1 MKLVDFLQGQDER
14 SENCQKA
21 QEGPRYR
28 IFPFYKNGVPF
39 EGRLQKNPARQET
52 AEGQKRFESPK
63 IARPMWGMTLK
74 AAGSMRF
81 RWNETNPNRDQFL
94 AELCAR
100 FGGAGKGGQKQVVP
114 LELIH
119 SKIVFDVKE
128 AGDIFQRQGDGI
140 VTQNPSLVP
149 VVTAADCVPLYFY
162 DSKTGAFGVAHSGWK
177 GTGIAAEVVALMK
190 KNYGSD
196 PRDILAAIGPHI
208 HDCCYLVDK
217 ERAKYFSDN
226 FGSDCVQKLSQA
238 QDGGVQEAGGPG
250 LFGHEDAFGKN
261 QKFSQAQNSRGPGLF
276 GHEQNLVQAQNAGGL
291 YRLSLLRA
299 NLNVLLGAGVLEEN
313 IVAAKNCT
321 ACEERFGSFRR
332 EAAALADRPGL
343 DKSRLFTTQAAFVI
357 MEERDS

>member
-28 IFPFYKNGVPF
+28 LFPFYKNGAPF
-39 EGRLQKNPARQET
+39 EGRTPKV
-52 AEGQKRFESPK
+52 FESPK
-63 IARPMWGMTLK
+63 CGASQKRLASPKVARPLWGMTMK

-94 AELCAR
+94 SELCAL

-119 SKIVFDVKE
+119 SKIVCEARE
-128 AGDIFQRQGDGI
+128 AGDTLNKQGDGI

-162 DSKTGAFGVAHSGWK
+162 DAGTGAFGAAHSGWK
-177 GTGIAAEVVALMK
+177 GTGIAAQVVAMMK

-217 ERAKYFSDN
+217 ERAKYFADN
-226 FGSDCVQKLSQA
+226 FGSDCVREASQ
-238 QDGGVQEAGGPG
+238 DQEAGGPG
-250 LFGHEDAFGKN
+250 LFGHEHNYA
-261 QKFSQAQNSRGPGLF
+261 
-276 GHEQNLVQAQNAGGL
+276 
-291 YRLSLLRA
+291 LSLLRA
-299 NLNVLLGAGVLEEN
+299 NINVLLGAGVLEEN

-321 ACEERFGSFRR
+321 ACEARFGSFRR

>member
-28 IFPFYKNGVPF
+28 LFPFYKNGAPF
-39 EGRLQKNPARQET
+39 EGRAPKVSESQE
-52 AEGQKRFESPK
+52 AAKSQKRFDSPK
-63 IARPMWGMTLK
+63 IARPLWGMTMK

-94 AELCAR
+94 AELCAL
-100 FGGAGKGGQKQVVP
+100 FGGSEKGGQKQAVP

-119 SKIVFDVKE
+119 SKIVYE
-128 AGDIFQRQGDGI
+128 AREACDTLNKQGDGI

-162 DSKTGAFGVAHSGWK
+162 DAGTGAFGAAHSGWK
-177 GTGIAAEVVALMK
+177 GTGIAAQVVSMMK
-190 KNYGSD
+190 EKYGSD

-217 ERAKYFSDN
+217 ERAEYFADN
-226 FGSDCVQKLSQA
+226 FGSDT
-238 QDGGVQEAGGPG
+238 VQE
-250 LFGHEDAFGKN
+250 
-261 QKFSQAQNSRGPGLF
+261 
-276 GHEQNLVQAQNAGGL
+276 AGGL

-299 NLNVLLGAGVLEEN
+299 NINVLLGAGLLEEN

-321 ACEERFGSFRR
+321 ACDARFGSFRR

>member
-28 IFPFYKNGVPF
+28 LFPFYKNGVPF
-39 EGRLQKNPARQET
+39 EGRLQKNPARQKA

-63 IARPMWGMTLK
+63 IARPLWGMTLK

-119 SKIVFDVKE
+119 SKIVYE
-128 AGDIFQRQGDGI
+128 AREACDTLNKRGDGI

-162 DSKTGAFGVAHSGWK
+162 DAGTGAFGAAHSGWK
-177 GTGIAAEVVALMK
+177 GTGIAAQVVSMMK
-190 KNYGSD
+190 KKYGSD

-226 FGSDCVQKLSQA
+226 FGSDTVT
-238 QDGGVQEAGGPG
+238 EA
-250 LFGHEDAFGKN
+250 
-261 QKFSQAQNSRGPGLF
+261 S
-276 GHEQNLVQAQNAGGL
+276 QAQNAGGL

-299 NLNVLLGAGVLEEN
+299 NINVLLGAGVLEEN

>member
-1 MKLVDFLQGQDER
+1 MNFVDFVGGQDER
-14 SENCQKA
+14 SENCRKA

-28 IFPFYKNGVPF
+28 LFPFYKDGAPF
-39 EGRLQKNPARQET
+39 EGRAPKFSESQE
-52 AEGQKRFESPK
+52 AAKSQKRLASPK
-63 IARPMWGMTLK
+63 TARPLWGMTLK

-94 AELCAR
+94 AELCAL
-100 FGGAGKGGQKQVVP
+100 FGGAEKGGQKQVVP

-119 SKIVFDVKE
+119 SKIVYEAREAFDTLDK
-128 AGDIFQRQGDGI
+128 QGDGI

-162 DSKTGAFGVAHSGWK
+162 DAGTGAFGAAHSGWK
-177 GTGIAAEVVALMK
+177 GTGIAAQVVLMMK
-190 KNYGSD
+190 EKYGSD

-217 ERAKYFSDN
+217 ERAKYFADN
-226 FGSDCVQKLSQA
+226 FGSDCV
-238 QDGGVQEAGGPG
+238 
-250 LFGHEDAFGKN
+250 
-261 QKFSQAQNSRGPGLF
+261 
-276 GHEQNLVQAQNAGGL
+276 QNAGGL

-299 NLNVLLGAGVLEEN
+299 NINVLLGAGVLEEN

>member
-1 MKLVDFLQGQDER
+1 MNFVDFVGGQDER
-14 SENCQKA
+14 SENCRKA

-28 IFPFYKNGVPF
+28 LFPFYKDGAPF
-39 EGRLQKNPARQET
+39 EGRAPKVSESQE
-52 AEGQKRFESPK
+52 AAKSQKRLASPK
-63 IARPMWGMTLK
+63 IARPLWGMTMM

-81 RWNETNPNRDQFL
+81 RWNETNSNRERFL
-94 AELCAR
+94 SELCAL
-100 FGGAGKGGQKQVVP
+100 FGGAEKGGQKQAVP

-119 SKIVFDVKE
+119 SKIVYE
-128 AGDIFQRQGDGI
+128 AREACDTLNKQGDGI

-162 DSKTGAFGVAHSGWK
+162 DAGTGAFGAAHSGWK
-177 GTGIAAEVVALMK
+177 GTGIAAQVVSMMK
-190 KNYGSD
+190 EKYGSD

-217 ERAKYFSDN
+217 ERAKYFADN
-226 FGSDCVQKLSQA
+226 FGSDT
-238 QDGGVQEAGGPG
+238 VQE
-250 LFGHEDAFGKN
+250 
-261 QKFSQAQNSRGPGLF
+261 
-276 GHEQNLVQAQNAGGL
+276 AGGL

-299 NLNVLLGAGVLEEN
+299 NINVLLGAGVLEEN

-321 ACEERFGSFRR
+321 ACDARFGSFRR

>member
-1 MKLVDFLQGQDER
+1 MNFVDFVGGQDER
-14 SENCQKA
+14 SENCRKA

-28 IFPFYKNGVPF
+28 LFPFYKDGAPF
-39 EGRLQKNPARQET
+39 EGRAPKVSESQE
-52 AEGQKRFESPK
+52 AAKSQKRLASPK
-63 IARPMWGMTLK
+63 IARPLWGMTLK

-94 AELCAR
+94 AELCAF
-100 FGGAGKGGQKQVVP
+100 FGGAEKGGQKQVVP

-119 SKIVFDVKE
+119 SKIVYE
-128 AGDIFQRQGDGI
+128 AREACDTFNKQGDGI

-149 VVTAADCVPLYFY
+149 VVTAADCVPLCFY
-162 DSKTGAFGVAHSGWK
+162 DAGTGAFGAAHSGWK
-177 GTGIAAEVVALMK
+177 GTGIAAQVVLMMK
-190 KNYGSD
+190 EKYGSD

-217 ERAKYFSDN
+217 ERAKYFADN
-226 FGSDCVQKLSQA
+226 FGSDTV
-238 QDGGVQEAGGPG
+238 
-250 LFGHEDAFGKN
+250 
-261 QKFSQAQNSRGPGLF
+261 
-276 GHEQNLVQAQNAGGL
+276 QNAGGL

-299 NLNVLLGAGVLEEN
+299 NINVLLGAGVLEEN

-332 EAAALADRPGL
+332 EAAALADQPGL

>member
-1 MKLVDFLQGQDER
+1 MNFVDFVSGQDER
-14 SENCQKA
+14 SRNCRKA
-21 QEGPRYR
+21 QEGPRCR
-28 IFPFYKNGVPF
+28 LFPFYKDGAPF
-39 EGRLQKNPARQET
+39 EGRALKVSESQE
-52 AEGQKRFESPK
+52 AAKSQKRLASPK
-63 IARPMWGMTLK
+63 IARPLWGMTMK

-94 AELCAR
+94 AELCAL
-100 FGGAGKGGQKQVVP
+100 FGGAEKGGQKQAVP

-119 SKIVFDVKE
+119 SKIVYE
-128 AGDIFQRQGDGI
+128 AREACDTLNKRGDGI

-162 DSKTGAFGVAHSGWK
+162 DAGTGAFGAAHSGWK
-177 GTGIAAEVVALMK
+177 GTGIAAQVVSMMK
-190 KNYGSD
+190 EKYGSD

-217 ERAKYFSDN
+217 ERAEYFADN
-226 FGSDCVQKLSQA
+226 FGSDT
-238 QDGGVQEAGGPG
+238 VQE
-250 LFGHEDAFGKN
+250 
-261 QKFSQAQNSRGPGLF
+261 
-276 GHEQNLVQAQNAGGL
+276 AGGL

-299 NLNVLLGAGVLEEN
+299 NINVLLGAGVLEEN

-321 ACEERFGSFRR
+321 ACDARFGSFRR

>member
-1 MKLVDFLQGQDER
+1 MNFVDFVSGQDER
-14 SENCQKA
+14 SENCRKA
-21 QEGPRYR
+21 QEGPRCR
-28 IFPFYKNGVPF
+28 LFPFYKDGAPF
-39 EGRLQKNPARQET
+39 EGRAPKVSESQE
-52 AEGQKRFESPK
+52 AAKSQKRLASPK
-63 IARPMWGMTLK
+63 IARPLWGMTMK

-81 RWNETNPNRDQFL
+81 RWNETNSNRDQFL
-94 AELCAR
+94 AELCAL
-100 FGGAGKGGQKQVVP
+100 FDGAEKGGQKQAVP

-119 SKIVFDVKE
+119 SKIVYE
-128 AGDIFQRQGDGI
+128 AREACDTLNKRGDGI

-162 DSKTGAFGVAHSGWK
+162 DAGTGAFGAAHSGWK
-177 GTGIAAEVVALMK
+177 GTGIAAQVVSMMK
-190 KNYGSD
+190 EKYGSD

-217 ERAKYFSDN
+217 ERAKYFADN
-226 FGSDCVQKLSQA
+226 FGSDT
-238 QDGGVQEAGGPG
+238 VQE
-250 LFGHEDAFGKN
+250 
-261 QKFSQAQNSRGPGLF
+261 
-276 GHEQNLVQAQNAGGL
+276 AGGL

-299 NLNVLLGAGVLEEN
+299 NINVLLEASVLEEN

>member
-1 MKLVDFLQGQDER
+1 MNFVDFVSGQDER
-14 SENCQKA
+14 SENCRKA

-28 IFPFYKNGVPF
+28 LFPFYKDGAPF
-39 EGRLQKNPARQET
+39 EGRAPKVSESQE
-52 AEGQKRFESPK
+52 AAKSQKRLASPK
-63 IARPMWGMTLK
+63 IARPLWGMTMK

-81 RWNETNPNRDQFL
+81 RWNETNPNRERFL
-94 AELCAR
+94 SELCAL
-100 FGGAGKGGQKQVVP
+100 FGGAEKGGQKQAVP

-119 SKIVFDVKE
+119 SKIVYE
-128 AGDIFQRQGDGI
+128 AREACDTLNKQGDGI
-140 VTQNPSLVP
+140 VTQNASLVP
-149 VVTAADCVPLYFY
+149 VVTAADCVPLCFY
-162 DSKTGAFGVAHSGWK
+162 DAGTGAFGAAHSGWK
-177 GTGIAAEVVALMK
+177 GTGIAAQVVSMMK
-190 KNYGSD
+190 KKYGSD

-217 ERAKYFSDN
+217 ERAKYFADN
-226 FGSDCVQKLSQA
+226 FGSDT
-238 QDGGVQEAGGPG
+238 VQE
-250 LFGHEDAFGKN
+250 
-261 QKFSQAQNSRGPGLF
+261 
-276 GHEQNLVQAQNAGGL
+276 AGGL

-299 NLNVLLGAGVLEEN
+299 NINVLLGAGVLEEN

>member
-1 MKLVDFLQGQDER
+1 
-14 SENCQKA
+14 
-21 QEGPRYR
+21 
-28 IFPFYKNGVPF
+28 
-39 EGRLQKNPARQET
+39 
-52 AEGQKRFESPK
+52 
-63 IARPMWGMTLK
+63 MTMK

-94 AELCAR
+94 AELCAL
-100 FGGAGKGGQKQVVP
+100 FGGAEKGGQKQAVP

-119 SKIVFDVKE
+119 SKIVYE
-128 AGDIFQRQGDGI
+128 AREACDTLNKQGDGI

-149 VVTAADCVPLYFY
+149 VVTAADCVPLCFY
-162 DSKTGAFGVAHSGWK
+162 DAGTGAFGAAHSGWK
-177 GTGIAAEVVALMK
+177 GTGIAAQVVSMMK
-190 KNYGSD
+190 EKYGSD

-217 ERAKYFSDN
+217 ERAKYFADN
-226 FGSDCVQKLSQA
+226 FGSDT
-238 QDGGVQEAGGPG
+238 VQE
-250 LFGHEDAFGKN
+250 
-261 QKFSQAQNSRGPGLF
+261 
-276 GHEQNLVQAQNAGGL
+276 AGGL

-299 NLNVLLGAGVLEEN
+299 NINVLLGAGVLEEN

>member
-1 MKLVDFLQGQDER
+1 MNFVDFVGGQDER
-14 SENCQKA
+14 SENCRKA

-28 IFPFYKNGVPF
+28 LFPFYKDGAPF
-39 EGRLQKNPARQET
+39 EGRAPKVSESQE
-52 AEGQKRFESPK
+52 AAKSQKRLASPK
-63 IARPMWGMTLK
+63 IARPLWGMTMK

-81 RWNETNPNRDQFL
+81 RWNETNPNRERFL
-94 AELCAR
+94 SELCAL
-100 FGGAGKGGQKQVVP
+100 FGGAEKGGQKQAVP

-119 SKIVFDVKE
+119 SKIVYE
-128 AGDIFQRQGDGI
+128 AREACDTLNKQGDGI

-162 DSKTGAFGVAHSGWK
+162 DAGTGAFGAAHSGWK
-177 GTGIAAEVVALMK
+177 GTGIAAQVVSMMK
-190 KNYGSD
+190 EKYGSD

-217 ERAKYFSDN
+217 ERAEYFADN
-226 FGSDCVQKLSQA
+226 FGSDT
-238 QDGGVQEAGGPG
+238 VQE
-250 LFGHEDAFGKN
+250 
-261 QKFSQAQNSRGPGLF
+261 
-276 GHEQNLVQAQNAGGL
+276 AGGL

-299 NLNVLLGAGVLEEN
+299 NINVLLEAGVLEEN

-321 ACEERFGSFRR
+321 ACDARFGSFRR
-332 EAAALADRPGL
+332 EAAALADQPGL

>member
-1 MKLVDFLQGQDER
+1 MNFVDFVGGQDER
-14 SENCQKA
+14 SENCRKA

-28 IFPFYKNGVPF
+28 LFPFYKDGAPF
-39 EGRLQKNPARQET
+39 EGRAPKVSESQE
-52 AEGQKRFESPK
+52 AAKSQKRLASPK
-63 IARPMWGMTLK
+63 IARPLWGMTMK

-81 RWNETNPNRDQFL
+81 RWNETNSNRDQFL
-94 AELCAR
+94 AELCAL
-100 FGGAGKGGQKQVVP
+100 FGGAEKGGQKQAVP

-119 SKIVFDVKE
+119 SKIVYE
-128 AGDIFQRQGDGI
+128 AREACDTLNKQGDGI

-162 DSKTGAFGVAHSGWK
+162 DAGTGAFGAAHSGWK
-177 GTGIAAEVVALMK
+177 GTGIAAQVVLMMK
-190 KNYGSD
+190 EKYGSD

-217 ERAKYFSDN
+217 ERAKYFADN
-226 FGSDCVQKLSQA
+226 FGSDTVIEASQE
-238 QDGGVQEAGGPG
+238 GEA
-250 LFGHEDAFGKN
+250 
-261 QKFSQAQNSRGPGLF
+261 SQGQNSR
-276 GHEQNLVQAQNAGGL
+276 GGL

-299 NLNVLLGAGVLEEN
+299 NINVLLGAGVLEEN

-321 ACEERFGSFRR
+321 ACDARFGSFRR
-332 EAAALADRPGL
+332 EAAALADQPGL

>member
-1 MKLVDFLQGQDER
+1 MNFVDFVSGQDER
-14 SENCQKA
+14 SENCRKA
-21 QEGPRYR
+21 QEGPRCR
-28 IFPFYKNGVPF
+28 LFPFYKDGAPF
-39 EGRLQKNPARQET
+39 EGRAPKVSESQE
-52 AEGQKRFESPK
+52 AAKSQKRLASPK
-63 IARPMWGMTLK
+63 IARPLWGMTMK

-81 RWNETNPNRDQFL
+81 RWNETNSNRDQFL
-94 AELCAR
+94 AELCAL
-100 FGGAGKGGQKQVVP
+100 FDGAEKGGQKQAVP

-119 SKIVFDVKE
+119 SKIVYE
-128 AGDIFQRQGDGI
+128 AREACDTLNKRGDGI

-162 DSKTGAFGVAHSGWK
+162 DAGTGAFGAAHSGWK
-177 GTGIAAEVVALMK
+177 GTGIAAQVVSMMK
-190 KNYGSD
+190 EKYGSD

-217 ERAKYFSDN
+217 ERAKYFADN
-226 FGSDCVQKLSQA
+226 FGSDT
-238 QDGGVQEAGGPG
+238 VQE
-250 LFGHEDAFGKN
+250 
-261 QKFSQAQNSRGPGLF
+261 
-276 GHEQNLVQAQNAGGL
+276 AGGL

-299 NLNVLLGAGVLEEN
+299 NINVLLEAGVLEEN

>member
-1 MKLVDFLQGQDER
+1 MNFVDFVGGQDER
-14 SENCQKA
+14 SENCRKA

-28 IFPFYKNGVPF
+28 LFPFYKDGAPF
-39 EGRLQKNPARQET
+39 EGRAPKVSESQE
-52 AEGQKRFESPK
+52 AAKSQKRLASPK
-63 IARPMWGMTLK
+63 IARPLWGMTMK

-94 AELCAR
+94 AELCAL
-100 FGGAGKGGQKQVVP
+100 FGGAEKGGQKQAVP

-119 SKIVFDVKE
+119 SKIVYE
-128 AGDIFQRQGDGI
+128 AREACDTLNKQGDGI

-149 VVTAADCVPLYFY
+149 VVTAADCVPLCFY
-162 DSKTGAFGVAHSGWK
+162 DAGTGAFGAAHSGWK
-177 GTGIAAEVVALMK
+177 GTGIAAQVVLMMK
-190 KNYGSD
+190 EKYGSD

-217 ERAKYFSDN
+217 ERAKYFADN
-226 FGSDCVQKLSQA
+226 FGSDT
-238 QDGGVQEAGGPG
+238 VQE
-250 LFGHEDAFGKN
+250 
-261 QKFSQAQNSRGPGLF
+261 
-276 GHEQNLVQAQNAGGL
+276 AGGL

-299 NLNVLLGAGVLEEN
+299 NINVLLGAGVLEEN

-343 DKSRLFTTQAAFVI
+343 DKSHLFTTQAAFVI

>member
-1 MKLVDFLQGQDER
+1 MNFVDFVGGQDER
-14 SENCQKA
+14 SENCRKA

-28 IFPFYKNGVPF
+28 LFPFYKDGAPF
-39 EGRLQKNPARQET
+39 EGRAPKVSESQE
-52 AEGQKRFESPK
+52 AAKSQKRLASPK
-63 IARPMWGMTLK
+63 IARPLWGMTMK

-81 RWNETNPNRDQFL
+81 RWNETNPNRERFL
-94 AELCAR
+94 SELCAL
-100 FGGAGKGGQKQVVP
+100 FGGAEKGGQKQAVP

-119 SKIVFDVKE
+119 SKIVYE
-128 AGDIFQRQGDGI
+128 AREACDTLNKQGDGI

-162 DSKTGAFGVAHSGWK
+162 DAGTGAFGAAHSGWK
-177 GTGIAAEVVALMK
+177 GTGIAAQVVSMMK
-190 KNYGSD
+190 EKYGSD

-217 ERAKYFSDN
+217 ERAEYFADN
-226 FGSDCVQKLSQA
+226 FGSDT
-238 QDGGVQEAGGPG
+238 VQE
-250 LFGHEDAFGKN
+250 
-261 QKFSQAQNSRGPGLF
+261 
-276 GHEQNLVQAQNAGGL
+276 AGGL

-299 NLNVLLGAGVLEEN
+299 NINVLLEAGVLEEN

-321 ACEERFGSFRR
+321 ACDARFGSFRR

>member
-1 MKLVDFLQGQDER
+1 MNFVDFVSGQDER
-14 SENCQKA
+14 SENCRKA

-28 IFPFYKNGVPF
+28 LFPFYKNGAPF
-39 EGRLQKNPARQET
+39 EGRAPKVSESQE
-52 AEGQKRFESPK
+52 AAKSQKRFESPK
-63 IARPMWGMTLK
+63 IARPLWGMSMK

-81 RWNETNPNRDQFL
+81 RWNETNPNRERFL
-94 AELCAR
+94 SELCAF
-100 FGGAGKGGQKQVVP
+100 FGGAEKGGQKQAVP

-119 SKIVFDVKE
+119 SKIVYE
-128 AGDIFQRQGDGI
+128 AREACDTLNKRGDGI

-162 DSKTGAFGVAHSGWK
+162 DAGTGAFGAAHSGWK
-177 GTGIAAEVVALMK
+177 GTGIAAQVVSMMK
-190 KNYGSD
+190 EKYGSD

-217 ERAKYFSDN
+217 ERAEYFADN
-226 FGSDCVQKLSQA
+226 FGSDT
-238 QDGGVQEAGGPG
+238 VQE
-250 LFGHEDAFGKN
+250 
-261 QKFSQAQNSRGPGLF
+261 
-276 GHEQNLVQAQNAGGL
+276 AGGL

-299 NLNVLLGAGVLEEN
+299 NINVLLEAGVLEEN

-321 ACEERFGSFRR
+321 ACDARFGSFRR
-332 EAAALADRPGL
+332 EAAALADQPGL

>member
-1 MKLVDFLQGQDER
+1 MNFVDFVGGQDER
-14 SENCQKA
+14 SENCRKA

-28 IFPFYKNGVPF
+28 LFPFYKDGAPF
-39 EGRLQKNPARQET
+39 EGRAPKVSESQE
-52 AEGQKRFESPK
+52 AAKSQKRLASPK
-63 IARPMWGMTLK
+63 IARPLWGMTMK

-81 RWNETNPNRDQFL
+81 RWNEKNPNRDQFL
-94 AELCAR
+94 AELCAL
-100 FGGAGKGGQKQVVP
+100 FGGAEKGGQKQAVS

-119 SKIVFDVKE
+119 SKIVYE
-128 AGDIFQRQGDGI
+128 AREACDTLNKQGDGI

-162 DSKTGAFGVAHSGWK
+162 DAGTGAFGAAHSGWK
-177 GTGIAAEVVALMK
+177 GTGIAAQVVLMMK
-190 KNYGSD
+190 EKYGSD

-217 ERAKYFSDN
+217 ERAKYFADN
-226 FGSDCVQKLSQA
+226 FGSDT
-238 QDGGVQEAGGPG
+238 VQE
-250 LFGHEDAFGKN
+250 
-261 QKFSQAQNSRGPGLF
+261 
-276 GHEQNLVQAQNAGGL
+276 AGGL

-299 NLNVLLGAGVLEEN
+299 NINVLLGAGVLEEN

-321 ACEERFGSFRR
+321 ACDERFGSFRR
-332 EAAALADRPGL
+332 EAAALADQPGL

>member
-1 MKLVDFLQGQDER
+1 MNFVDFVGGQDER
-14 SENCQKA
+14 SENCRKA

-28 IFPFYKNGVPF
+28 LFPFYKDGAPF
-39 EGRLQKNPARQET
+39 EGRAQIISESQKAAASQEN
-52 AEGQKRFESPK
+52 AEGQKRLASPK
-63 IARPMWGMTLK
+63 IARPLWGMTMK

-81 RWNETNPNRDQFL
+81 RWNETNPNRERFL
-94 AELCAR
+94 SELCAL
-100 FGGAGKGGQKQVVP
+100 FGGAEKGGQKQAVP

-119 SKIVFDVKE
+119 SKIVYE
-128 AGDIFQRQGDGI
+128 AREACDTLNKQGDGI

-162 DSKTGAFGVAHSGWK
+162 DAGTGAFGAAHSGWK
-177 GTGIAAEVVALMK
+177 GTGIAAQVVLMMK
-190 KNYGSD
+190 EKYGSD

-217 ERAKYFSDN
+217 ERAKYFADN
-226 FGSDCVQKLSQA
+226 FGSDTVQVA
-238 QDGGVQEAGGPG
+238 
-250 LFGHEDAFGKN
+250 
-261 QKFSQAQNSRGPGLF
+261 SQAQNSRGPGLL
-276 GHEQNLVQAQNAGGL
+276 GHEQNRVQDQNARGGL

-299 NLNVLLGAGVLEEN
+299 NINVLLEAGVLEEN

>member
-1 MKLVDFLQGQDER
+1 MNFVDFVGGQDER
-14 SENCQKA
+14 SENCRKA

-28 IFPFYKNGVPF
+28 LFPFYKDGAPF
-39 EGRLQKNPARQET
+39 EGRAPKVSESQE
-52 AEGQKRFESPK
+52 AAKSQKRLASPK
-63 IARPMWGMTLK
+63 IARPLWGMTMK

-94 AELCAR
+94 AELCAL
-100 FGGAGKGGQKQVVP
+100 FGGAEKGGQKQAVP

-119 SKIVFDVKE
+119 SKIVYE
-128 AGDIFQRQGDGI
+128 AREACDTLNKQGDGI

-162 DSKTGAFGVAHSGWK
+162 DAGTGAFGAAHSGWK
-177 GTGIAAEVVALMK
+177 GTGIAAQVVSMMK
-190 KNYGSD
+190 EKYGSD

-217 ERAKYFSDN
+217 ERAEYFADN
-226 FGSDCVQKLSQA
+226 FGSDT
-238 QDGGVQEAGGPG
+238 VQEASQEG
-250 LFGHEDAFGKN
+250 EA
-261 QKFSQAQNSRGPGLF
+261 SQAQNARGPGLF
-276 GHEQNLVQAQNAGGL
+276 GHEQNRVQDQNSRGGL

-299 NLNVLLGAGVLEEN
+299 NINVLLGAGVLEEN

-321 ACEERFGSFRR
+321 ACDARFGSFRR
-332 EAAALADRPGL
+332 EAAALADQPGL

>member
-28 IFPFYKNGVPF
+28 LFPFYKNGVPF
-39 EGRLQKNPARQET
+39 EGRPQIIPESQEA
-52 AEGQKRFESPK
+52 AEGQRRFDIPK
-63 IARPMWGMTLK
+63 TALPLWGMTLK

-94 AELCAR
+94 SELCAR
-100 FGGAGKGGQKQVVP
+100 FGGAGKGGKKQAVP

-119 SKIVFDVKE
+119 SKIVCE
-128 AGDIFQRQGDGI
+128 AREACDTIDKRGDGI

-162 DSKTGAFGVAHSGWK
+162 DAGTGAFGAAHSGWK
-177 GTGIAAEVVALMK
+177 GTGIAAQVVSMMK
-190 KNYGSD
+190 EKYGSD

-217 ERAKYFSDN
+217 ERAEYFADN
-226 FGSDCVQKLSQA
+226 FGSDT
-238 QDGGVQEAGGPG
+238 VQE
-250 LFGHEDAFGKN
+250 
-261 QKFSQAQNSRGPGLF
+261 
-276 GHEQNLVQAQNAGGL
+276 AGGL

-299 NLNVLLGAGVLEEN
+299 NINVLLGAGLLEEN

-321 ACEERFGSFRR
+321 ACDARFGSFRR

>member
-1 MKLVDFLQGQDER
+1 MNFVNFVGGQDER
-14 SENCQKA
+14 SENCRKA
-21 QEGPRYR
+21 QEGPCYR
-28 IFPFYKNGVPF
+28 LFPFYKDGVPF
-39 EGRLQKNPARQET
+39 EGRAPKVSESQE
-52 AEGQKRFESPK
+52 AAKSQKRFESPK
-63 IARPMWGMTLK
+63 IARPLWGMTMK

-94 AELCAR
+94 AELCAL
-100 FGGAGKGGQKQVVP
+100 FGGAEKGGQKQVVP

-119 SKIVFDVKE
+119 SKIVYE
-128 AGDIFQRQGDGI
+128 AREACDTLNKQGDGI

-162 DSKTGAFGVAHSGWK
+162 DAGTGAFGAAHSGWK
-177 GTGIAAEVVALMK
+177 GTGIAAQVVAMMK

-217 ERAKYFSDN
+217 ERAKYFADN
-226 FGSDCVQKLSQA
+226 FGSDCVREASQ
-238 QDGGVQEAGGPG
+238 DQEAGGPG
-250 LFGHEDAFGKN
+250 LFGHEHNYA
-261 QKFSQAQNSRGPGLF
+261 
-276 GHEQNLVQAQNAGGL
+276 
-291 YRLSLLRA
+291 LSLLRA
-299 NLNVLLGAGVLEEN
+299 NINVLLGAGVLEEN

-332 EAAALADRPGL
+332 EAAALADQPGL